1 MLVVVQIVDDIKYV
15 LLQSVI
21 LRRRSVIIYLAFIY
35 HAMRNL
41 SNCLTHYIN
50 QSSVRHYTN
59 DKIIRVKRLKKIK
72 RHVFLIVKLNLFQV

>member
-1 MLVVVQIVDDIKYV
+1 MLYLYYIHFKHCTVYTQPRAGVLNQIELRTGCMLVVVQIVDDIRYV

-21 LRRRSVIIYLAFIY
+21 

-59 DKIIRVKRLKKIK
+59 DKIIRV
-72 RHVFLIVKLNLFQV
+72 